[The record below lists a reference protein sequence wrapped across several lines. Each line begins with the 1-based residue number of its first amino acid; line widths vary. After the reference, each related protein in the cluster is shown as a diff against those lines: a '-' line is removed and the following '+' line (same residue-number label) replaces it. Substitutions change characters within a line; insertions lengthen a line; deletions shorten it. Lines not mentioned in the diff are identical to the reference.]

1 MRIAFLGPVG
11 TFSEEAAMLVAG
23 EADTLIPFASFPAL
37 VSAVEADVAD
47 TAVLPIENSI
57 EGSVSG
63 TLDLLIHETALQIC
77 REVVVPVRHCLS
89 SVPGATITGI
99 KTIHSHPQALG
110 QCRRFLE
117 RCLPNAHQ
125 TAALSTAGAVEEVVK
140 AGDPTV
146 AAIGTAR
153 AADIYG
159 AEILARNIE
168 DNHQNATRFVALSER
183 DHPPT
188 GRDKTSLAIAVRRN
202 VPGSLF
208 AVLEELAADTIQM
221 TRLESR
227 PAKNVLGEYYFLIDI
242 EGHRLDPHIA
252 AALERMRAKTDIF
265 KVFGSYPQFVED
277 VDTDR

>member
-11 TFSEEAAMLVAG
+11 TFSEEAATMVAG
-23 EADTLIPFASFPAL
+23 DGDTLIPFASFPAL
-37 VSAVEADVAD
+37 VSAVESDVAD
-47 TAVLPIENSI
+47 MAVLPIENSI

-89 SVPGATITGI
+89 SIPGASITGI
-99 KTIHSHPQALG
+99 TTVHSHPQALG

-117 RCLPNAHQ
+117 RCVPNAHQ

-140 AGDPTV
+140 RGDASV
-146 AAIGTAR
+146 AAIGPAR
-153 AADIYG
+153 AAEIYG

-168 DNHQNATRFVALSER
+168 DNHQNVTRFVALAER
-183 DHPPT
+183 DHMPT
-188 GRDKTSLAIAVRRN
+188 GRDKTSLAIAVRSN

-208 AVLEELAADTIQM
+208 AVLEELAADVIQM

-242 EGHRLDPHIA
+242 EGHRLDPQIA
-252 AALERMRAKTDIF
+252 TALERMRAKTDIF
-265 KVFGSYPQFVED
+265 KVFGSYPKFIEESPAA
-277 VDTDR
+277 

>member
-1 MRIAFLGPVG
+1 MRIAFLGPIG
-11 TFSEEAAMLVAG
+11 TFSEEAAMMVANEG
-23 EADTLIPFASFPAL
+23 DTLIPFTSFPAL

-63 TLDLLIHETALQIC
+63 TLDLLIHETALQIS

-89 SVPGATITGI
+89 AAPGASITQI
-99 KTIHSHPQALG
+99 KTVHSHPQALG

-117 RCLPNAHQ
+117 RCLPNANQ
-125 TAALSTAGAVEEVVK
+125 TAALSTAGAVEAVVK
-140 AGDPTV
+140 GGDPTV

-153 AADIYG
+153 AAGLYG

-168 DNHQNATRFVALSER
+168 DNHLNATRFVALSSR
-183 DHPPT
+183 DHPQT
-188 GRDKTSLAIAVRRN
+188 GNDKTSMAIAVRRN

-242 EGHRLDPHIA
+242 EGHRLDAPIA
-252 AALERMRAKTDIF
+252 AALERMRAKSDIF
-265 KVFGSYPQFVED
+265 KVFGSYPAFVDEAA
-277 VDTDR
+277 TE